1 VTIKLVVQNLV
12 KGIPKLFSLKV
23 QKTSIATEV
32 NVILNRF
39 CNAFYSLKF
48 KSILSCAA
56 LQWYSNL
63 CTQIG
68 SRQCFDLSQCG
79 TYPQLGKKLDMGKQ
93 FLTKSEYI
101 EIVRF
106 AESKGVMVHF
116 VIILVFKSL
125 RKICL
130 FFL

>member
-1 VTIKLVVQNLV
+1 
-12 KGIPKLFSLKV
+12 
-23 QKTSIATEV
+23 
-32 NVILNRF
+32 
-39 CNAFYSLKF
+39 
-48 KSILSCAA
+48 
-56 LQWYSNL
+56 
-63 CTQIG
+63 
-68 SRQCFDLSQCG
+68 
-79 TYPQLGKKLDMGKQ
+79 MGKQ